1 MSHTPEHHNLR
12 GRILRSLFFQFIAK
26 GGERILRL
34 VVLALLARVL
44 SQDDFGLMAA
54 VAAALAAIEA
64 LTFLPTEAAITASS
78 SGREPRFLHTVFWIQ
93 CIRGM
98 LIAIAVAAVSPFLAG
113 FYNHADD
120 WPLFA
125 IIALQPLFT
134 GFTSPR
140 SEVLVKDLKLAAWS
154 MARFAAAIVGLGVS
168 VVLAYTLKSAWALV
182 LGQVTTQAA
191 ITIAGYIIAPYRPQ
205 LRFDKESWREI
216 RGYCAQAAGIPVL
229 IALVYQ
235 APAFILG
242 RTAGLPMLGLFT
254 LNKRL
259 ADLPIEVA
267 LGVVAPVAA
276 PAYATLRHD
285 TDRLA
290 RAWLTALRW
299 IATLALP
306 AAVALVWVDAVIPQL
321 MYGDDYRGASMLFGL
336 LAIDGTITAL
346 ISVTGPLFWGTGRP
360 SFDRWCQI
368 VRVGVLYACGIVL
381 TLRYGAIGM
390 AIALVASS
398 AASLVVS
405 MILAARL
412 TSLSPGRIIRESLAA
427 GIAGAL
433 IMGALLYVID
443 VAISPQ
449 GITRLAIGLA
459 AGAIWLVAGPIRPM
473 VLALRKRAEHV
484 ASSTPLPNA
493 A

>member
-1 MSHTPEHHNLR
+1 MTHTTEHHNLR

-34 VVLALLARVL
+34 VVLAILARVL

-64 LTFLPTEAAITASS
+64 LTFLPTESAITASHR
-78 SGREPRFLHTVFWIQ
+78 GREPRFLDTVFWIQ
-93 CIRGM
+93 SVRGV
-98 LIAIAVAAVSPFLAG
+98 AIACCVAAISPFLAR
-113 FYNHADD
+113 FYNHPEA

-125 IIALQPLFT
+125 AIALQPLFV

-154 MARFAAAIVGLGVS
+154 MARFAASIVGLAIS
-168 VVLAYTLKSAWALV
+168 VTLAYTLKSAWALV
-182 LGQVTTQAA
+182 IGQISTQAA
-191 ITIAGYIIAPYRPQ
+191 LTIAGYIIAPYRPRA
-205 LRFDKESWREI
+205 RFDRESWQEI

-235 APAFILG
+235 APAFLLG
-242 RTAGLPMLGLFT
+242 KMAGLPALGLFT

-267 LGVVAPVAA
+267 LGVVGPVAT
-276 PAYATLRHD
+276 PAYAAIRHD

-306 AAVALVWVDAVIPQL
+306 AAVALVWVDAAIPQFI
-321 MYGDDYRGASMLFGL
+321 YGSDYRGAPMLFGL

-346 ISVTGPLFWGTGRP
+346 ISVTGPLFWGVGRP
-360 SFDRWCQI
+360 SYDRWCQI
-368 VRVGVLYACGIVL
+368 VRAGVLYAVGIVL
-381 TLRYGAIGM
+381 TMRFGAIGI
-390 AIALVASS
+390 ASALVASS
-398 AASLVVS
+398 AATLIIS

-412 TSLSPGRIIRESLAA
+412 TNLSLRRIVKEGLFA
-427 GIAGAL
+427 GLAGAL
-433 IMGALLYVID
+433 LMGSLLYVID
-443 VAISPQ
+443 IALAPQ
-449 GITRLAIGLA
+449 GLMRLGIGVA
-459 AGAIWLVAGPIRPM
+459 AGLLWLVAGPIRPM
-473 VLALRKRAEHV
+473 VLALRNRAAH
-484 ASSTPLPNA
+484 ATIPSSLPNVA
-493 A
+493 